1 VPRRTNLALR
11 NIVSQPQKTG
21 LALSGIGIAIVLMFM
36 QLGFLGAVQD
46 TATNVYDKLSF
57 DLLLRSP
64 DYLHLAD
71 TGRVT
76 RQPLDEVA
84 GMSGVAAVNRLRIA
98 MSTWRDPEGRDR
110 GLLLLGVRPRHSPFC
125 DSRVDQHLDRLESR
139 ATVLVDRKS
148 QAEFGPADG
157 QRFGLADLGRTVIV
171 AETPVVVTGLFTM
184 GAGLTS
190 NGAALVSEETFG
202 RLVPYFAEND
212 YSFGLVR
219 LEPGIDPRQ
228 ALQRIEARFRLQD
241 GSASLEVLSRSEV
254 RHRELRR
261 WISETPIGFIFS
273 LGVAIAALVGAVIVY
288 MILAN
293 DVASRIPEYATLRAM
308 GYSSPYLAGVVMK
321 QAWYL
326 ALLAFAPALLLAW
339 GLYLATAVWAGV
351 ELTMTWPRVVGVF
364 LATVGICAAAGVV
377 ALQKLWKVQPAELF

>member
-1 VPRRTNLALR
+1 LAFR
-11 NIVSQPQKTG
+11 NIVSQPGKTA

-71 TGRVT
+71 AGRLT

-98 MSTWRDPEGRDR
+98 MSKWRDPQGRDR
-110 GLLLLGVRPRHSPFC
+110 GVLLLGVRPRHSPFC
-125 DSRVDQHLDRLESR
+125 DSQVDQDLERLESR
-139 ATVLVDRKS
+139 ATVLIDRKS

-157 QRFGLADLGRTVIV
+157 QRFGLADLGRTVV
-171 AETPVVVTGLFTM
+171 VGETPVVVAGLFTM

-202 RLVPYFAEND
+202 RLVPYFAEHD

-219 LEPGIDPRQ
+219 LEPGIDWRPV
-228 ALQRIEARFRLQD
+228 LERIEARFRLPD
-241 GSASLEVLSRSEV
+241 GSVSVEVLPRGEV
-254 RHRELRR
+254 RNRELHR

-273 LGVAIAALVGAVIVY
+273 LGVAIAAMVGAVIVY

-293 DVASRIPEYATLRAM
+293 DVSSRIPEYATLRAM
-308 GYSSPYLAGVVMK
+308 GYSSQYLASVVMK

-326 ALLAFAPALLLAW
+326 ALMAFVPSVLMAWALYW
-339 GLYLATAVWAGV
+339 ATGAWAGV
-351 ELTMTWPRVVGVF
+351 ALTMTWPRVLGVF
-364 LATVGICAAAGVV
+364 AATVSLCAAAGVV